1 MATTSTTRSTTATRL
16 SLGQKTALL
25 LGLAVAVVL
34 AAIALVALALSRYQY
49 QAGLEQLKGNQL
61 TAAGHSFAAA
71 AGFLPQFLRRSLDD
85 PGQNPP
91 ILRNDLQRLSV
102 ASGHLAFKKAAES
115 KDASAFQQGMLAAKQ
130 KYQIACQLNPLDVE
144 ALTGLT
150 RTLTALEK
158 IQPYLKPGT
167 PAAEQ
172 ALPLYEKLLRLRP
185 KGIEIHYLFIR
196 YLHGR
201 KLEERLLATIT
212 QLMAIHP
219 PSFAQIVKEKFYSP
233 ELRYAAQQGLET
245 AIAAGNFVGS
255 AYAGLSAIAV
265 EKGDTAQAVKLYEQ
279 GMLVDPGKNIAGQHA
294 HLGALQLKT
303 GQSDL
308 AQSHFLIALKNSAE
322 RDKLL
327 RSIWAI
333 YHESKKHQQFL
344 ALCRDV
350 EKEVAVSELVDILQ
364 AVCYAE
370 MDQYELARAHL
381 NQVDEVKYQAEAMYQ
396 LALISQKLK
405 DWDGM
410 ELASQRATMLESSN
424 SGYHALFAQSL
435 RNQRKNASAEEAM
448 TRALATAKT
457 EDPWQYTLRGW
468 TRFDQNNI
476 EGARQDWQKAVALAP
491 TVGHFYRYL
500 SLTYAKEGDWLAAL
514 KYLKKAVELNPEN
527 NDYRKALQ
535 ELQEKMR

>member
-1 MATTSTTRSTTATRL
+1 M
-16 SLGQKTALL
+16 L
-25 LGLAVAVVL
+25 LGLAVAVLL
-34 AAIALVALALSRYQY
+34 AASALVGLALGRYQY
-49 QAGLEQLKGNQL
+49 QAGLEQLKDNQL
-61 TAAGHSFAAA
+61 TAADRSFATA
-71 AGFLPQFLRRSLDD
+71 AGFVPQFLRRCLDD
-85 PGQNPP
+85 PAQNPP
-91 ILRNDLQRLSV
+91 ILRNDLQRLAL
-102 ASGHLAFKKAAES
+102 ASGHLAFKKAVES
-115 KDASAFQQGMLAAKQ
+115 RDASAFQQGMLAAKL

-150 RTLTALEK
+150 RTVTTLEK

-167 PAAEQ
+167 PVAEQ
-172 ALPLYEKLLRLRP
+172 ALPLYEKLLSLRP

-201 KLEERLLATIT
+201 KLEERLLTTIT

-219 PSFAQIVKEKFYSP
+219 PSFSQLVKEKFYSP
-233 ELRYAAQQGLET
+233 ELRYAAQQGLEA
-245 AIAAGNFVGS
+245 AIVTGNFVGS
-255 AYAGLSAIAV
+255 AYGGLSAIAV
-265 EKGDTAQAVKLYEQ
+265 EKGDIAQAVKLYEQ
-279 GMLVDPGKNIAGQHA
+279 GMLIDPGKNIAGQHS
-294 HLGALQLKT
+294 HLASLQLKA
-303 GQSDL
+303 GLGDL
-308 AQSHFLIALKNSAE
+308 AKSHFLIALKNSAE

-333 YHESKKHQQFL
+333 FHESKKHQLFL
-344 ALCRDV
+344 ELCRDV
-350 EKEVAVSELVDILQ
+350 ENEVAVSELVDILQ

-381 NQVDEVKYQAEAMYQ
+381 NQVDEVEYQAEAMYQ

-435 RNQRKNASAEEAM
+435 RNQRKNASAEAAM

-457 EDPWQYTLRGW
+457 EDPWQYNLRAW
-468 TRFDQNNI
+468 TRLDQKNI

-500 SLTYAKEGDWLAAL
+500 SLTYGREGDRLTAL
-514 KYLKKAVELNPEN
+514 NYLKKAVELNPEN
-527 NDYRKALQ
+527 SDYRKALQ